1 MLVWES
7 NYLYILNIYLEQS
20 DCPATDNFVPVNRW
34 QEMNLSVYADF
45 AL

>member
-20 DCPATDNFVPVNRW
+20 DYPATDILF
-34 QEMNLSVYADF
+34 L
-45 AL
+45 